1 MAFAYGNRLFLDMNP
16 GATVAYSLRKL
27 NSLYNGPLLTI
38 RRDSDNAETNIG
50 FYRYTLDTQA
60 ISDFAGAGSAYVKVW
75 YDQSGN
81 GNNMQRLT
89 TTVQPLIYSSGSLI
103 TEGAQPAIYFTSS
116 YDMNTV
122 SSVNLPQPYS
132 MFRVMKRPAFDG
144 KSSGFIYSDTAFLSS
159 VSNGAPRVNAGINV
173 NMASS
178 FSYSYTII
186 YNSFNSTNSRGVINS
201 SYDSL
206 LNPGTNAW
214 SGSIVFNSNREF
226 TLQEYVLYPNEQPNY
241 QQVINNTNYFYRAY

>member
-27 NSLYNGPLLTI
+27 NSPYNGPLLTI

-60 ISDFAGAGSAYVKVW
+60 ISNFAGAGSAYVKTW

-89 TTVQPLIYSSGSLI
+89 TTVQPLIYRSGSLI

-116 YDMNTV
+116 YNMSTV
-122 SSVNLPQPYS
+122 SSVNVPQPYS
-132 MFRVMKRPAFDG
+132 MFRVMKRLVADS
-144 KSSGFIYSDTAFLSS
+144 KTNEFILTPTANLQS
-159 VSNGAPRVNAGINV
+159 VSTGQPRVFAGVSATFGVTTIQQQ
-173 NMASS
+173 
-178 FSYSYTII
+178 II
-186 YNSFNSTNSRGVINS
+186 YNSFISATSRGVINNTT
-201 SYDSL
+201 DVVI
-206 LNPGTNAW
+206 NPGTNAW
-214 SGSIVFNSNREF
+214 SGSIQFNNNREF
-226 TLQEYVLYPNEQPNY
+226 TLQEYVLYPNQQPNY
-241 QQVINNTNYFYRAY
+241 QQIINNTNYYYRVY

>member
-1 MAFAYGNRLFLDMNP
+1 MNP
-16 GATVAYSLRKL
+16 RATVAYSLRKL

-60 ISDFAGAGSAYVKVW
+60 ISNFAGAGSAYVKVW

-89 TTVQPLIYSSGSLI
+89 TTVQPLIYRSGSLI

-116 YDMNTV
+116 YNMTTV

-132 MFRVMKRPAFDG
+132 MFRVMKRLVADS
-144 KSSGFIYSDTAFLSS
+144 KVNEFILTPTANLQS
-159 VSNGAPRVNAGINV
+159 VSTGQPRVFAGTNA
-173 NMASS
+173 S
-178 FSYSYTII
+178 FGPLTIQHQII
-186 YNSFNSTNSRGVINS
+186 YNSFISTTSRGVINNTT
-201 SYDSL
+201 DVVI
-206 LNPGTNAW
+206 NPGTNAW
-214 SGSIVFNSNREF
+214 SGSIQFNNNREF

>member
-1 MAFAYGNRLFLDMNP
+1 MNP
-16 GATVAYSLRKL
+16 RATVAYSLRKL

-60 ISDFAGAGSAYVKVW
+60 ISNFAGAGSAYVKVW

-89 TTVQPLIYSSGSLI
+89 TTVQPLIYRSGSLI

-116 YDMNTV
+116 YNMTTV

-132 MFRVMKRPAFDG
+132 MFRVMKRLVADSKTNELILTP
-144 KSSGFIYSDTAFLSS
+144 TANLQT
-159 VSNGAPRVNAGINV
+159 VSTGQNRVFAGIN
-173 NMASS
+173 AS
-178 FSYSYTII
+178 FGPLTATQHQII
-186 YNSFNSTNSRGVINS
+186 YNSFNSTTSRGVVNNIT
-201 SYDSL
+201 DTV

-214 SGSIVFNSNREF
+214 SGSITLNNNREF
-226 TLQEYVLYPNEQPNY
+226 TLQEYVLYPTEQPNY
-241 QQVINNTNYFYRAY
+241 QQIINNTNFFYRAY

>member
-60 ISDFAGAGSAYVKVW
+60 ISDFAGAGSTYVKVW

-81 GNNMQRLT
+81 GNNMERLT
-89 TTVQPLIYSSGSLI
+89 TTAQPLIYSSGSLI

-116 YDMNTV
+116 YSMNTV

-132 MFRVMKRPAFDG
+132 MFRVMKRLVADGKTPAF
-144 KSSGFIYSDTAFLSS
+144 IYTATANLNSIS
-159 VSNGAPRVNAGINV
+159 TGVNRVNAGIN
-173 NMASS
+173 AS
-178 FSYSYTII
+178 FGTGAIQHQII
-186 YNSFNSTNSRGVINS
+186 YNSFNSTTSRGVINNTT
-201 SYDSL
+201 DSTIS
-206 LNPGTNAW
+206 PGTNAW

-226 TLQEYVLYPNEQPNY
+226 TLQEYILYPNEQPNY
-241 QQVINNTNYFYRAY
+241 QQVINNTNYFYRVY

>member
-1 MAFAYGNRLFLDMNP
+1 MNP

-75 YDQSGN
+75 YDQSSN

-89 TTVQPLIYSSGSLI
+89 TTAQPLIYSSGSLI

-116 YDMNTV
+116 YNMTTV

-132 MFRVMKRPAFDG
+132 MFRVMKRLVADG
-144 KSSGFIYSDTAFLSS
+144 KTTAFISTPPSNLNS
-159 VSNGAPRVNAGINV
+159 VSTGLPRVFAGIS
-173 NMASS
+173 AA
-178 FSYSYTII
+178 FGTTTIQHQII
-186 YNSFNSTNSRGVINS
+186 YNSFNSTTSRGVINNTT
-201 SYDSL
+201 DSII
-206 LNPGTNAW
+206 NPSTNAW
-214 SGSIVFNSNREF
+214 SGSITLNINREF